1 MHLPER
7 IPCAHEIG
15 RVRPIIFS
23 HWKQRLVAERIESRV
38 SLINGMN
45 AEAGFHWEDILR
57 RLITRNF
64 GLLHNAEVFEKIADS
79 IPFAVWQ
86 QLRNESSWLE
96 AVLMG
101 QAGLLDKDTGDTYQD
116 RLRKEY
122 HYLCKKYHLSRPRVQ
137 LHFFR
142 MRPAGFPTIRLAQLA
157 ALYRGNQCMFD
168 HFRECRSLAEARQLL
183 NVQAGK
189 YWSDHFQFGIPSVN
203 GIKRTGDFMI
213 RSLLLNAVIPVLFS
227 YAEYYRDVQQKE
239 FLMGWMEELPAEKNA
254 EIRHF
259 EELGV
264 DNDSALDS
272 QGLLQLYR
280 QYCLKK
286 RCLECAVGINVLNF
300 GLSTAQ

>member
-1 MHLPER
+1 
-7 IPCAHEIG
+7 
-15 RVRPIIFS
+15 
-23 HWKQRLVAERIESRV
+23 
-38 SLINGMN
+38 
-45 AEAGFHWEDILR
+45 
-57 RLITRNF
+57 
-64 GLLHNAEVFEKIADS
+64 
-79 IPFAVWQ
+79 
-86 QLRNESSWLE
+86 
-96 AVLMG
+96 
-101 QAGLLDKDTGDTYQD
+101 
-116 RLRKEY
+116 
-122 HYLCKKYHLSRPRVQ
+122 
-137 LHFFR
+137 
-142 MRPAGFPTIRLAQLA
+142 
-157 ALYRGNQCMFD
+157 
-168 HFRECRSLAEARQLL
+168 
-183 NVQAGK
+183 
-189 YWSDHFQFGIPSVN
+189 
-203 GIKRTGDFMI
+203 MI